1 MSKIKSL
8 KLVLEP
14 LYLKICGRI
23 VGAFSKMT
31 IAIYIGFGLF
41 TVSSLLAVF
50 VFANL
55 PRNSGI
61 PGRQEKQQEE
71 QLVAKSAQDQII
83 ASAVAPVPK
92 IVRVEE
98 EKGKE
103 QKEPKKQQKEVIAPP
118 KSILGKIQLD
128 FGWQNH
134 PVYNDWRYHTGIDIQ
149 GKRGQEVQA
158 VNKGQ
163 VIDIFSDRNSGLTVV
178 VKDDTYHIYYG
189 SLSEVAVEQGS
200 MVNVNQVI
208 GKMGSCTG
216 EPYDHLHL
224 AIKKDQHY
232 VDPKLIISIK
242 Q

>member
-1 MSKIKSL
+1 MSKLKSL

-55 PRNSGI
+55 PRISGI
-61 PGRQEKQQEE
+61 VGRQEKQQEE
-71 QLVAKSAQDQII
+71 TLVVKSAQDQFV
-83 ASAVAPVPK
+83 ASAVAPAPK
-92 IVRVEE
+92 IVRAEQE
-98 EKGKE
+98 QEKVKE
-103 QKEPKKQQKEVIAPP
+103 QKEQQKEVVAPP
-118 KSILGKIQLD
+118 KSIHGKIQLD

-158 VNKGQ
+158 VHKGQ
-163 VIDIFSDRNSGLTVV
+163 VIDIFPDRHSGLTVV

-200 MVNVNQVI
+200 IVNVNQVI

-224 AIKKDQHY
+224 AIQKDQHY
-232 VDPKLIISIK
+232 VDPKLIIPIN